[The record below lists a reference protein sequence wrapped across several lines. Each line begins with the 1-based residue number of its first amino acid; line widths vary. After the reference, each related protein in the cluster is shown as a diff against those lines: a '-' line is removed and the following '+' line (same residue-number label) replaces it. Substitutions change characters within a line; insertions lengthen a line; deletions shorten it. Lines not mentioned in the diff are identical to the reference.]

1 MFKKT
6 EKPDP
11 MADRLRKI
19 AAKPAI
25 EDVSAY
31 QDEPRK
37 QDDNRP
43 KRQPTFKQ
51 ATIQLRSG
59 ERLDVV
65 VKNVSDTGARIEFF
79 RKVTLT
85 DSVLLTEPT
94 LQLRTWA
101 YVMWQTDGAAG
112 LQFVAT

>member
-1 MFKKT
+1 MFKKP

-11 MADRLRKI
+11 MADRLRRI

-25 EDVSAY
+25 EDVTEY
-31 QDEPRK
+31 KGEPK
-37 QDDNRP
+37 KEDARP
-43 KRQPTFKQ
+43 ARQPTFKQ
-51 ATIQLRSG
+51 GTIQLRSG

-79 RKVTLT
+79 RKITLT

-94 LQLRTWA
+94 LRLRTWA
-101 YVMWQTDGAAG
+101 YVMWQTEGAAG